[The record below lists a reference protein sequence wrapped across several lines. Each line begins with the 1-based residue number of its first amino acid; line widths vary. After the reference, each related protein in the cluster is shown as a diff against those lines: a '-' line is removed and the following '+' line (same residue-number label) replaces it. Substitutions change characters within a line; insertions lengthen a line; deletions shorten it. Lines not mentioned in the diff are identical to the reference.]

1 MAASDKIL
9 IKDLLLQGIL
19 GLNQREREKKQDI
32 LINLQVFLNARTA
45 GQSDDVADSLNY
57 RTLTKEVIAYVES
70 SAHFLVEALATAIAR
85 IAVVEFGAE
94 RVIVRV
100 EKVGAL
106 QFASSVGVEI
116 ERSRCDFE

>member
-19 GLNQREREKKQDI
+19 GLNKGEREKKQDI

-57 RTLTKEVIAYVES
+57 RTLIKAVIAYVES

-106 QFASSVGVEI
+106 RFASSVGVEI
-116 ERSRCDFE
+116 ERSRSDFE